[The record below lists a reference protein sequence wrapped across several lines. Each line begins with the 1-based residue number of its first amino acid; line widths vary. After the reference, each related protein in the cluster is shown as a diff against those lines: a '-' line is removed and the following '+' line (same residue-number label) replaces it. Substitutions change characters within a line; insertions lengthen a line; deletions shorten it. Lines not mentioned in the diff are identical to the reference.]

1 MSYDT
6 NYMCYTYTIFIP
18 LGHMEAMIHRRLRID
33 DSRGVGE
40 PLDET
45 DEGIDPYP
53 SYTRK
58 GKGIV
63 VKGRTQLLLSP
74 VEIGVRETRVR
85 MDEFYH
91 PLSLYLSSDYNS
103 YNAHRNRHLVDK
115 LHTITSVSTAHL
127 TTNTTTLPSHHV
139 HTSSTSSTPPE
150 YPPAYASDLLYKP
163 FPSPLLRSLPKHI
176 QLITFERW
184 SDTQYLLRLAHA
196 FAINEDIV
204 YSTPITIDIYKLFL
218 PIWSVYTPISIV
230 EMSLSVNQPKA
241 EMLANKIKWRV
252 REEGKEEG
260 GHNYGNDS
268 ESDADSSN
276 GRSNESSS
284 GDKSSGG
291 ESVTNSKVV
300 LRNTVETK
308 DEEKNVKDEDSWLI
322 TLKPMEIKTYL
333 ITVK

>member
-1 MSYDT
+1 
-6 NYMCYTYTIFIP
+6 
-18 LGHMEAMIHRRLRID
+18 MEVMIHRRLRID

-40 PLDET
+40 PIDET

-63 VKGRTQLLLSP
+63 VKGRTQLILSP
-74 VEIGVRETRVR
+74 VEIGVREARVR
-85 MDEFYH
+85 MDELYH
-91 PLSLYLSSDYNS
+91 PLSLYLSSDCNS

-115 LHTITSVSTAHL
+115 LHTVRSVSTALL
-127 TTNTTTLPSHHV
+127 TTNTNTTTSPHSHSSP
-139 HTSSTSSTPPE
+139 TSSSSQKSHTPTHST
-150 YPPAYASDLLYKP
+150 YTTDLLYKP

-184 SDTQYLLRLAHA
+184 SHTQYLLRLGHA

-218 PIWSVYTPISIV
+218 PIWSVYTPISVI
-230 EMSLSVNQPKA
+230 EMNLSVNQPKA
-241 EMLANKIKWRV
+241 EMLAKKIKWRV
-252 REEGKEEG
+252 KGEEED
-260 GHNYGNDS
+260 GHNYD
-268 ESDADSSN
+268 DSSSDTSTSTDERRN
-276 GRSNESSS
+276 RSGDESSS
-284 GDKSSGG
+284 DESRSG
-291 ESVTNSKVV
+291 ESVTISKVV

-308 DEEKNVKDEDSWLI
+308 DEEKNVKDEDNWLI